1 MARTSV
7 IETESPEWHSGARP
21 SSYVRID
28 GGQPWNRT
36 RQAQRRRLYRPAQS
50 PDLTLP
56 LDLVA
61 DPGVAPGSTRLM
73 RPPGYLTDRP
83 AIKRAEAAN
92 SPAAPAYIR
101 PGAIFLWR
109 RAEDLSLTP
118 CGAIGVRSR
127 AGAPVR
133 LTLQDW
139 DDASSNR
146 HPNLSS
152 CLIMISAQTRS
163 AFVARENR
171 CPLCANAGPS
181 GPDHALARA

>member
-133 LTLQDW
+133 LTLQKHD
-139 DDASSNR
+139 
-146 HPNLSS
+146 P
-152 CLIMISAQTRS
+152 
-163 AFVARENR
+163 ENEAVFLR
-171 CPLCANAGPS
+171 TNANAF
-181 GPDHALARA
+181 ARRSCSNKGGGQRRP